1 MLSLSHSLS
10 SLSSSAFFFLF
21 DLRGKVDVIY
31 IKKKGKEEREEKKEK
46 TEKNLR
52 DEKHNGSRYV
62 AKI

>member
-1 MLSLSHSLS
+1 M
-10 SLSSSAFFFLF
+10 
-21 DLRGKVDVIY
+21 DVIY
-31 IKKKGKEEREEKKEK
+31 IKKKKKEKEEREEKKEK

>member
-1 MLSLSHSLS
+1 M
-10 SLSSSAFFFLF
+10 
-21 DLRGKVDVIY
+21 DVIY

-52 DEKHNGSRYV
+52 DEKHNGNRYV

>member
-1 MLSLSHSLS
+1 M
-10 SLSSSAFFFLF
+10 
-21 DLRGKVDVIY
+21 DVIY
-31 IKKKGKEEREEKKEK
+31 IKKKGKEEKREEKKEK

>member
-1 MLSLSHSLS
+1 M
-10 SLSSSAFFFLF
+10 
-21 DLRGKVDVIY
+21 DVIY
-31 IKKKGKEEREEKKEK
+31 IKKKKEKEEREEKKEK